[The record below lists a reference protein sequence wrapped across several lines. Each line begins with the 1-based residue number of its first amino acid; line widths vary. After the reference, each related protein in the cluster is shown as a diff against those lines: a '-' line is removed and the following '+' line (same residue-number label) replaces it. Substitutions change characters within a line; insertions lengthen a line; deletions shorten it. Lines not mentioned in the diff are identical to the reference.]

1 MVPKNRNTNVV
12 CQLSQC
18 PSARS
23 SPFTVLLVTLELDRA
38 NFRPASGCKLCPQ
51 TMLERGTLHK
61 ERASLPLVPVGAG
74 QAVTPPLQAEY
85 PQQPLCELQRQPRG
99 QLPAASGA
107 PAGQPSPKGPAVPGR
122 LLHGPLS
129 TVHSMKVPGV

>member
-1 MVPKNRNTNVV
+1 MVPKNRNTNTV

-38 NFRPASGCKLCPQ
+38 NLGPAAGCKLCPQ
-51 TMLERGTLHK
+51 TMLEKGMLHK

-85 PQQPLCELQRQPRG
+85 PRQPLCEFQRQPRG
-99 QLPAASGA
+99 QLPAAPGA
-107 PAGQPSPKGPAVPGR
+107 PAGQPSPKGPAVPAGSSM
-122 LLHGPLS
+122 GLS
-129 TVHSMKVPGV
+129 ARFTL